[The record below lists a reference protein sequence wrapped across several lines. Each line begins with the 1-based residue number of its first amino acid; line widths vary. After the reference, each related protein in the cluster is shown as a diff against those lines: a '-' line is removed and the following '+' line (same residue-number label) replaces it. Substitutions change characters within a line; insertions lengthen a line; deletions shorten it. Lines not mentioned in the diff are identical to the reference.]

1 MSITPMPLAPFE
13 HLMLADD
20 CPDHPMSFF
29 VQMRFQ
35 GRFEC
40 SQLNAALKTALSL
53 HPLLNSWIQGSAKDS
68 TSRLTWIEAGSPTPT
83 IDWNDANIPIRF
95 AKGRWLDLKS
105 ETGIRLWLR
114 ESEKSTTLTL
124 QIHHSCC
131 DGIGALS
138 FIHTLLSA
146 YHLPHTLASTSVLA
160 EAIDPRLLQDR
171 DRSCSSWRQN
181 LKTAWRAIFRIAR
194 YAKSQPVP
202 LATPQALP
210 SDNAGEEPFPRFQT
224 FTFGDAD
231 TKQVRATAKALGV
244 SLNDLLLRDLFL
256 ILDQWNRRHSTDH
269 RSRTIRVCV
278 PINLRESADRR
289 MSAANVVSLSFLD
302 RDANQLA
309 DPMGLLDNLHAQTKQ
324 TKRSR
329 KSLVFLP
336 VLKLLGM
343 FPGRLFARMQREH
356 CQASAVFSN
365 LGVLWAGSP
374 LLGLDQK
381 LVSGGLTLESIE
393 AIVPLRRLTHAG
405 FFALTYGGKLC
416 LTVSHDTR
424 WLDDADARELL
435 ESFVRQLKSSLAES
449 NGAATDEYAAR
460 SSSENSFVPMVSSLQ
475 TVGAR

>member
-1 MSITPMPLAPFE
+1 MSMTPMPLAPFE

-20 CPDHPMSFF
+20 CPNHPMSFI
-29 VQMRFQ
+29 VQMKFQ
-35 GRFEC
+35 GRFDRP
-40 SQLNAALKTALSL
+40 QLDAALKSALTL
-53 HPLLNSWIQGSAKDS
+53 HPLLKSRIQGFAKDS
-68 TSRLTWIEAGSPTPT
+68 TSRITWIESSSPTPT
-83 IDWNDANIPIRF
+83 IDWKDADIPIRF
-95 AKGRWLDLKS
+95 ANGRWLDLKS

-114 ESEKSTTLTL
+114 ESEKTTTLTL
-124 QIHHSCC
+124 QIHHCCC

-138 FIHTLLSA
+138 FIHTLLAA
-146 YHLPHTLASTSVLA
+146 YHLPATSASTSTLA

-171 DRSCSSWRQN
+171 DRSCSSWRQSV
-181 LKTAWRAIFRIAR
+181 KIAWRAIFRIAR
-194 YAKSQPVP
+194 YAKSRPVP
-202 LATPQALP
+202 LVTPRALP
-210 SDNAGEEPFPRFQT
+210 SDNAGTEPFPRFQT

-231 TKQVRATAKALGV
+231 TKQIRATAKDLGV

-256 ILDQWNRRHSTDH
+256 TLDQWNRRHSTDH

-289 MSAANVVSLSFLD
+289 MSAANMVSLSFLD

-309 DPMGLLDNLHAQTKQ
+309 DPMSLLDSLHAQTKQ

-343 FPGRLFARMQREH
+343 FPGRLFAHMQREH

-381 LVSGGLTLESIE
+381 IVTGGLTLESIE

-405 FFALTYGGKLC
+405 VFALTYGGKLC
-416 LTVSHDTR
+416 LTVSHDSR

-435 ESFVRQLKSSLAES
+435 ESVVRRLKPSLAES
-449 NGAATDEYAAR
+449 NSDVRR
-460 SSSENSFVPMVSSLQ
+460 SDRHSNLDLVVLPAPIGSV
-475 TVGAR
+475 